1 VLLQAGNKRQA
12 FADGRP
18 AIATG
23 DEALFGAV
31 AIEVTVRVMI
41 RPRRLMMAPN
51 MRLGNGNEGRGL
63 VYPAKAIT
71 QEPATRA
78 RSLIASDN
86 GRAAGSCFG
95 RCETTERP
103 SECVILLR
111 R

>member
-1 VLLQAGNKRQA
+1 LVLQACNKRQA
-12 FADGRP
+12 FADGRS

-41 RPRRLMMAPN
+41 RPRRLVMAPN

-71 QEPATRA
+71 EEPTARA
-78 RSLIASDN
+78 R
-86 GRAAGSCFG
+86 F
-95 RCETTERP
+95 
-103 SECVILLR
+103 
-111 R
+111 